1 MPYGNGL
8 LSSLHLDRYPMLNV
22 SLWKLLSCNDPQNNQ
37 DKQQTIVGLFKAS
50 PSMVTYFKT

>member
-50 PSMVTYFKT
+50 PSIVT